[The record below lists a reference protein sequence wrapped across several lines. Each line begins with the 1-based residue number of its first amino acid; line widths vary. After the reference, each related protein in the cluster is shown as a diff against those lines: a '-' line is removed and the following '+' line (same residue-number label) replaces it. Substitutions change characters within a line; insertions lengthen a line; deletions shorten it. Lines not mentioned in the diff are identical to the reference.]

1 MCSFLTYFVSL
12 KKNFFMTKRIY
23 FVTLLIWLLGTQSVL
38 SQFQVPPAY
47 IPSGPMNQIGPSN
60 KPIGSS
66 KVMKREVINSKGQK
80 SEMDSLVA
88 ARQAQDL
95 STNNSEEDSIKKVK
109 LALQNKIFG
118 FSIFNKKA
126 GVFEPNL
133 KIATPKN
140 YVLGPDDE
148 LIVDIN
154 GYSEE
159 HYNLTVNADG
169 YVKVNKIG
177 NVYVAGLTIEEAQ
190 NRLIYKLSS
199 IYIGLKKFKGRTD
212 INGLYASISLGN
224 IRTIQVSVV
233 GEVQF
238 PGTYSVPSLSKV
250 MNVLYLAGG
259 PTENGS
265 FRDVQLVRNNKIIAH
280 LDLYEF
286 ITQGF
291 SKSDITVRD
300 QDIIKVGLYKSRIE
314 IKGRVKRSAFFEP
327 LPSESLAT
335 IFENYAGG
343 FLENAYK
350 DLLKVERITKTER
363 KLIDINYSIANSFFP
378 ADGDII
384 LAEAIT
390 ENRYENRVTLEGEV
404 FRPGIF
410 SLDQKLTL
418 ASLIQKAGGVK
429 ENAFLSRVTI
439 NRMNKDFTPSNI
451 SVNLADIFNG
461 KANDIPLEREDR
473 IRVFSITEL
482 REAYT
487 VTIHGEINGIREDFT
502 KKKAKDDKNSSNVVN
517 QDAEKPQNTESSEI
531 SDKLKSNNES
541 NILLNRQV
549 KITIP
554 FESNMTVEDLIVK
567 AGGLRESASTGF
579 VEVVR
584 RKKNEIGENQDFS
597 SSQIAEVYKFSIS
610 KNLIVDES
618 ASKFELSPFD
628 EVFVRSSPNYE
639 LQQFITLQG
648 QVLYPGVYGLEK
660 KDDRLSDLI
669 KRAGGL
675 NKQAYPEGAK
685 LIRKTE
691 LSESE
696 SEIKKNQLKD
706 INDNFNGIVVN
717 NTSENSGTNHE
728 TIGINLVAALAQ
740 PGGPDDIQILNGDVI
755 NIPREPQ
762 TVKITGEILYPNNV
776 KFSESKS
783 LGSYISSAGGFT
795 SSSARK
801 RVYVIYSNGSVK
813 RTRNFLFMKFYPRV
827 ERGSEII
834 VPKKIKS
841 GNTSQ
846 QIVSVVS
853 VLTGTVT
860 SIIGI
865 ITLIKATAQ

>member
-1 MCSFLTYFVSL
+1 
-12 KKNFFMTKRIY
+12 MTKKIY
-23 FVTLLIWLLGTQSVL
+23 FVALVIWLLGTNLVY
-38 SQFQVPPAY
+38 SQFQVPSAY
-47 IPSGPMNQIGPSN
+47 MPSGSVNSSVPTN

-66 KVMKREVINSKGQK
+66 KVTKREVINTKGQK

-88 ARQAQDL
+88 ARKNPEFS
-95 STNNSEEDSIKKVK
+95 STSPEEDSLKKAK
-109 LALQNKIFG
+109 IALQNKIFG

-126 GVFEPNL
+126 GTFEPNL

-169 YVKVNKIG
+169 YVKINKIG

-190 NRLIYKLSS
+190 NRIIYKLSS

-233 GEVQF
+233 GEAQF

-265 FRDVQLVRNNKIIAH
+265 FRDVQLVRNNKVIAR

-291 SKSDITVRD
+291 SKSDITVHD
-300 QDIIKVGLYKSRIE
+300 QDIIKIGLYKSRIE
-314 IKGRVKRSAFFEP
+314 IKGRVKRNAFFEP
-327 LPSESLAT
+327 LPNESLAT

-363 KLIDINYSIANSFFP
+363 KLIDINYSIANSFIP
-378 ADGDII
+378 ADGDIVT
-384 LAEAIT
+384 AEAIT

-410 SLDQKLTL
+410 SLENKLTL
-418 ASLIQKAGGVK
+418 SSLIKKAGGVK
-429 ENAFLSRVTI
+429 ENAFLNRVTI
-439 NRMNKDFTPSNI
+439 NRMNKDFTPSNL

-461 KANDIPLEREDR
+461 KAGDILLEREDR
-473 IRVFSITEL
+473 IRVFSIKEL

-487 VTIHGEINGIREDFT
+487 VTIHGEINGIRQELSQNNV
-502 KKKAKDDKNSSNVVN
+502 KEEKSSNSSVSKEN
-517 QDAEKPQNTESSEI
+517 EKPQNTESSEI
-531 SDKLKSNNES
+531 ADKLKSNNES

-584 RKKNEIGENQDFS
+584 RKKNEFVENQDFS
-597 SSQIAEVYKFSIS
+597 SSQIAEVYKFAIS
-610 KNLIVDES
+610 KNLVVDES
-618 ASKFELSPFD
+618 ASKFELYPFD

-696 SEIKKNQLKD
+696 SELKKNQLKD

-717 NTSENSGTNHE
+717 NATENSSTTHE

-740 PGGPDDIQILNGDVI
+740 PGGPDDIQIINGDVI

-762 TVKITGEILYPNNV
+762 TVKITGEVLYPNNV
-776 KFSESKS
+776 KYTESKS

-813 RTRNFLFMKFYPRV
+813 RTRNFLFMKFYPNV

-841 GNTSQ
+841 ANTSQ
-846 QIVSVVS
+846 QIVSIVS
-853 VLTGTVT
+853 VFTGTVT

-865 ITLIKATAQ
+865 ITLIKATAK

>member
-1 MCSFLTYFVSL
+1 MIKKINFTSAFV
-12 KKNFFMTKRIY
+12 
-23 FVTLLIWLLGTQSVL
+23 LLVSINMAFA
-38 SQFQVPPAY
+38 QFQVPTNY
-47 IPSGPMNQIGPSN
+47 MPSGNINSSNTTN
-60 KPIGSS
+60 KPINNA
-66 KVMKREVINSKGQK
+66 KVAKREIINSSNQK
-80 SEMDSLVA
+80 TELDSLVNQRKA
-88 ARQAQDL
+88 DVLNTQL
-95 STNNSEEDSIKKVK
+95 TEEDSLKKAK
-109 LALQNKIFG
+109 IAFQNKIFG
-118 FSIFNKKA
+118 FSIFNKKT
-126 GVFEPNL
+126 GGFEPNL

-148 LIVDIN
+148 LIIDIN

-169 YVKVNKIG
+169 YVKINKVG
-177 NVYVAGLTIEEAQ
+177 NVYVAGLTIDEAR

-199 IYIGLKKFKGRTD
+199 IYIGLKKFNGRTD
-212 INGLYASISLGN
+212 INGLYASVSLGN

-238 PGTYSVPSLSKV
+238 PGTYSVPSLARV

-259 PTENGS
+259 PTENGT
-265 FRDVQLVRNNKIIAH
+265 FRDVQLIRQNKVIGHI
-280 LDLYEF
+280 DLYDY

-291 SKSDITVRD
+291 SKSDITVQD
-300 QDIIKVGLYKSRIE
+300 QDIIKIGLYKSRIE
-314 IKGRVKRSAFFEP
+314 VKGRVKRSAYFEP
-327 LPSESLAT
+327 LPSENLAF
-335 IFENYAGG
+335 IFENFVGG
-343 FLENAYK
+343 FAENAYK
-350 DLLKVERITKTER
+350 DLLKVERITNTER
-363 KLIDINYSIANSFFP
+363 KLIDINYAIANSFFP

-384 LAEAIT
+384 TAESIT
-390 ENRYENRVTLEGEV
+390 ENRYENRVTLTGEV
-404 FRPGIF
+404 FRPGVF
-410 SLDQKLTL
+410 SLDSKLTL
-418 ASLIQKAGGVK
+418 SSLIKRAGGVK
-429 ENAFLSRVTI
+429 ENAFLSRVNI
-439 NRMNKDFTPSNI
+439 NRLNKDFTPSII

-461 KANDIPLEREDR
+461 KAEDIMLMREDKVT
-473 IRVFSITEL
+473 VFSILEL
-482 REAYT
+482 RESYT
-487 VTIHGEINGIREDFT
+487 VTIHGEINGIRESSY
-502 KKKAKDDKNSSNVVN
+502 KKKVNNPKRDSQKDDNEDSENES
-517 QDAEKPQNTESSEI
+517 SSEI
-531 SDKLKSNNES
+531 ADKLKSDNIS
-541 NILLNRQV
+541 NVLLNRQV

-554 FESNMTVEDLIVK
+554 FQANMTVEDLIIK

-584 RKKNEIGENQDFS
+584 RKKNEFIENQDYS
-597 SSQIAEVYKFSIS
+597 SSQIAEVFKFTIS
-610 KNLIVDES
+610 KDLTVDNS
-618 ASKFELSPFD
+618 ASKFELNPFD

-648 QVLYPGVYGLEK
+648 QVLFPGVYGLEK

-696 SEIKKNQLKD
+696 SEFKKKQIRD
-706 INDNFNGIVVN
+706 FNDNYSGIEIN
-717 NTSENSGTNHE
+717 NNADVSVSNHE
-728 TIGINLVAALAQ
+728 TIGINLVAALAH
-740 PGGPDDIQILNGDVI
+740 PGGPDDIQIINGDVI

-762 TVKITGEILYPNNV
+762 TVKITGEVLYPNNV
-776 KFSESKS
+776 KFTESKS
-783 LGSYISSAGGFT
+783 LGNYISSAGGFT

-813 RTRNFLFMKFYPRV
+813 RARNFLFMRFYPRV

-834 VPKKIKS
+834 VPKKLKS
-841 GNTSQ
+841 TNTSQ
-846 QIVSVVS
+846 QIVSLVS

>member
-1 MCSFLTYFVSL
+1 
-12 KKNFFMTKRIY
+12 MTKRIY

-38 SQFQVPPAY
+38 SQFQVPSSY
-47 IPSGPMNQIGPSN
+47 IPTGPMNQAGPSN

-66 KVMKREVINSKGQK
+66 KVLKREVINTKGQK

-88 ARQAQDL
+88 ARQAQDFN
-95 STNNSEEDSIKKVK
+95 TNNTEEDSIKKVK
-109 LALQNKIFG
+109 IALQNKIFG

-300 QDIIKVGLYKSRIE
+300 QDIIKIGLYKSRIE

-418 ASLIQKAGGVK
+418 SSLIKKAGGVK
-429 ENAFLSRVTI
+429 ENAFLTRVTI

-461 KANDIPLEREDR
+461 KATDIPLEREDR

-487 VTIHGEINGIREDFT
+487 VTIHGEINGIREDLN
-502 KKKAKDDKNSSNVVN
+502 KKKAKDDKNNNNLVS
-517 QDAEKPQNTESSEI
+517 QDIEKPKNTESSEI

-541 NILLNRQV
+541 NVLLNRQV

-584 RKKNEIGENQDFS
+584 RKKNEIGDNQDFS

-717 NTSENSGTNHE
+717 NASENSGTNHE

-740 PGGPDDIQILNGDVI
+740 PGGPDDIQIINGDVI

-776 KFSESKS
+776 KYTESKS

>member
-1 MCSFLTYFVSL
+1 MIKKINFATVLILLTSINIAF
-12 KKNFFMTKRIY
+12 
-23 FVTLLIWLLGTQSVL
+23 
-38 SQFQVPPAY
+38 SQFQVPTNYVP
-47 IPSGPMNQIGPSN
+47 GGNMNQAPVNN
-60 KPIGSS
+60 KPIGST
-66 KVMKREVINSKGQK
+66 KVSKREIITSAKQK
-80 SEMDSLVA
+80 SDSDSLISQRKSETLANLTV
-88 ARQAQDL
+88 
-95 STNNSEEDSIKKVK
+95 EEDSIKKTK
-109 LALQNKIFG
+109 LAFQNKIFG
-118 FSIFNKKA
+118 FSIFNRKA
-126 GVFEPNL
+126 GVFETNL

-169 YVKVNKIG
+169 YVKISKIG

-199 IYIGLKKFKGRTD
+199 IYIGLRKFKGHTD

-224 IRTIQVSVV
+224 IRTVSVSVV
-233 GEVQF
+233 GEVQY
-238 PGTYSVPSLSKV
+238 PGTYSLPSLARV

-259 PTENGS
+259 PTENGT
-265 FRDVQLVRNNKIIAH
+265 FRDVQLIRNNKVIAH

-291 SKSDITVRD
+291 SKNDVTVHD

-314 IKGRVKRSAFFEP
+314 IKGRVKRNAYFET
-327 LPSESLAT
+327 LPTENLAL

-343 FLENAYK
+343 FSDNAFK

-363 KLIDINYSIANSFFP
+363 KLIDINYGIANSFTP

-384 LAEAIT
+384 TAESIT

-404 FRPGIF
+404 FRPGLF
-410 SLDQKLTL
+410 SLDSKLTL
-418 ASLIQKAGGVK
+418 SALINKGGGVK
-429 ENAFLSRVTI
+429 ENAFLERVTI
-439 NRMNKDFTPSNI
+439 NRLNKDYTPSNI
-451 SVNLADIFNG
+451 SVNLADILSG
-461 KANDIPLEREDR
+461 KSEDILLQKEDKIR
-473 IRVFSITEL
+473 IFSILEL
-482 REAYT
+482 REKFT
-487 VTIHGEINGIREDFT
+487 VTIHGEINGVKEEEEKSDKENDLSKKESDEKDET
-502 KKKAKDDKNSSNVVN
+502 KKAS
-517 QDAEKPQNTESSEI
+517 TSEI
-531 SDKLKSNNES
+531 ADKFKSDNVSNS
-541 NILLNRQV
+541 LLNRQV
-549 KITIP
+549 KITVP
-554 FESNMTVEDLIVK
+554 FETNMTVEDLIIK

-584 RKKNEIGENQDFS
+584 RKKNELVENQEFT
-597 SSQIAEVYKFSIS
+597 SSQIAEVFKFSIS
-610 KNLIVDES
+610 KNLIVDNS
-618 ASKFELSPFD
+618 ASTFVLNPFD

-648 QVLYPGVYGLEK
+648 QVLFPGVYGLEK

-696 SEIKKNQLKD
+696 SEFKKNQIKE
-706 INDNFNGIVVN
+706 INDNYTGIVVN
-717 NTSENSGTNHE
+717 NSTDAGISNHE
-728 TIGINLVAALAQ
+728 TIGINLVAALAE
-740 PGGPDDIQILNGDVI
+740 PGGADDIQIINGDVI

-762 TVKITGEILYPNNV
+762 TVKITGEVLYPNNV
-776 KFSESKS
+776 KFTESRTLS
-783 LGSYISSAGGFT
+783 SYVSSAGGFT

-801 RVYVIYSNGSVK
+801 RAYVIYANGSVK
-813 RTRNFLFMKFYPRV
+813 RVKNFLFMRFNPRI

-841 GNTSQ
+841 ANTSQ
-846 QIVSVVS
+846 QIVSIVS

>member
-1 MCSFLTYFVSL
+1 
-12 KKNFFMTKRIY
+12 MTKKIY
-23 FVTLLIWLLGTQSVL
+23 FVALVIWLLGTNLVY
-38 SQFQVPPAY
+38 SQFQVPSAY
-47 IPSGPMNQIGPSN
+47 MPSGSVNSSVPTN

-66 KVMKREVINSKGQK
+66 KVTKREVINTKGQK

-88 ARQAQDL
+88 ARKNPDFT
-95 STNNSEEDSIKKVK
+95 STSPEEDSLKKAK
-109 LALQNKIFG
+109 IALQNKIFG

-126 GVFEPNL
+126 GTFEPNL

-169 YVKVNKIG
+169 YVKINKIG

-190 NRLIYKLSS
+190 NRIIYKLSS

-233 GEVQF
+233 GEAQF

-265 FRDVQLVRNNKIIAH
+265 FRDVQLVRNNKVIAR

-291 SKSDITVRD
+291 SKSDITVHD
-300 QDIIKVGLYKSRIE
+300 QDIIKIGLYKSRIE

-327 LPSESLAT
+327 LPNESLAT

-363 KLIDINYSIANSFFP
+363 KLIDINYSIANSFIP
-378 ADGDII
+378 ADGDIVT
-384 LAEAIT
+384 AEAIT

-410 SLDQKLTL
+410 SLENKLTL
-418 ASLIQKAGGVK
+418 SSLIKKAGGVK
-429 ENAFLSRVTI
+429 ENAFLNRVTI
-439 NRMNKDFTPSNI
+439 NRMNKDFTPSNL

-461 KANDIPLEREDR
+461 KAGDILLEREDR
-473 IRVFSITEL
+473 IRVFSIKEL

-487 VTIHGEINGIREDFT
+487 VTIHGEINGIRQELSQNNVKEEKSF
-502 KKKAKDDKNSSNVVN
+502 NSSVSKEN
-517 QDAEKPQNTESSEI
+517 EKPQNTESSEI
-531 SDKLKSNNES
+531 ADKLKSNNES

-584 RKKNEIGENQDFS
+584 RKKNEFVENQDFS
-597 SSQIAEVYKFSIS
+597 SSQIAEVYKFAIS
-610 KNLIVDES
+610 KNLVVDES
-618 ASKFELSPFD
+618 ASKFELYPFD

-696 SEIKKNQLKD
+696 SELKKNQLKD

-717 NTSENSGTNHE
+717 NATENSSTTHE

-740 PGGPDDIQILNGDVI
+740 PGGPDDIQIINGDVI

-762 TVKITGEILYPNNV
+762 TVKITGEVLYPNNV
-776 KFSESKS
+776 KYTESKS

-813 RTRNFLFMKFYPRV
+813 RTRNFLFMKFYPNV

-841 GNTSQ
+841 ANTSQ
-846 QIVSVVS
+846 QIVSIVS
-853 VLTGTVT
+853 VFTGTVT

-865 ITLIKATAQ
+865 ITLIKATAK

>member
-12 KKNFFMTKRIY
+12 KKKIFMTKRIY
-23 FVTLLIWLLGTQSVL
+23 FVTLIFWLLGTQCVL
-38 SQFQVPPAY
+38 SQFQVPSSY
-47 IPSGPMNQIGPSN
+47 IPTGPMNQAGPSN

-66 KVMKREVINSKGQK
+66 KVLKREVINSKGQK

-88 ARQAQDL
+88 ARQAQEFN
-95 STNNSEEDSIKKVK
+95 TNNTEEDSIKKVK
-109 LALQNKIFG
+109 IALQNKIFG

-300 QDIIKVGLYKSRIE
+300 QDIIKIGLYKSRIE

-327 LPSESLAT
+327 LASESLAT

-418 ASLIQKAGGVK
+418 SSLIKKAGGVK
-429 ENAFLSRVTI
+429 ENAFLTRVTI

-487 VTIHGEINGIREDFT
+487 VTIHGEINGIREDLN
-502 KKKAKDDKNSSNVVN
+502 KKKTKDDKNNNNLVS
-517 QDAEKPQNTESSEI
+517 QDTEKPQNTESSEI

-541 NILLNRQV
+541 NVLLNRQV

-584 RKKNEIGENQDFS
+584 RKKNEIGDNQDFS

-717 NTSENSGTNHE
+717 NASENSGTNHE

-740 PGGPDDIQILNGDVI
+740 PGGPDDIQIINGDVI

-776 KFSESKS
+776 KYTESKS

>member
-1 MCSFLTYFVSL
+1 MI
-12 KKNFFMTKRIY
+12 KKINFATVIILMTSINIA
-23 FVTLLIWLLGTQSVL
+23 F
-38 SQFQVPPAY
+38 SQFQVPPTY
-47 IPSGPMNQIGPSN
+47 MNGGNMNQNPVN
-60 KPIGSS
+60 AKPIGSA
-66 KVMKREVINSKGQK
+66 KVTKREVVSSASQK
-80 SEMDSLVA
+80 IENDSLLNQ
-88 ARQAQDL
+88 RNSL
-95 STNNSEEDSIKKVK
+95 SEINQTTEEDSIKKAK
-109 LALQNKIFG
+109 TAFQNKIFG

-126 GVFEPNL
+126 GAFETNL

-140 YVLGPDDE
+140 YILGPDDE

-169 YVKVNKIG
+169 YVKINKVG

-199 IYIGLKKFKGRTD
+199 IYIGLRKYKGRND

-224 IRTIQVSVV
+224 IRTVSVSVV

-238 PGTYSVPSLSKV
+238 PGTYSVPSLARV

-259 PTENGS
+259 PTENGT
-265 FRDVQLVRNNKIIAH
+265 FRDVQLIRQNKVLAH

-291 SKSDITVRD
+291 SKSDISVQD

-314 IKGRVKRSAFFEP
+314 VKGRVKRTAIYEP
-327 LPSESLAT
+327 LPTENLAL
-335 IFENYAGG
+335 IFETYAGG
-343 FLENAYK
+343 FAENAYR

-363 KLIDINYSIANSFFP
+363 KLIDINYAIANSFIP

-384 LAEAIT
+384 TAESIT
-390 ENRYENRVTLEGEV
+390 ENRYENRVTLTGEV
-404 FRPGIF
+404 FRPGLF
-410 SLDQKLTL
+410 SLDSKLTL
-418 ASLIQKAGGVK
+418 STLIKKAGGVK
-429 ENAFLSRVTI
+429 ENAFLNRVTI
-439 NRMNKDFTPSNI
+439 NRMNKDFTPSNL
-451 SVNLADIFNG
+451 SVNLSDILNG
-461 KANDIPLEREDR
+461 KAEDILLQREDKV
-473 IRVFSITEL
+473 RVFSISEL
-482 REAYT
+482 RENYT
-487 VTIHGEINGIREDFT
+487 ITIHGEINGLPEESEERRFLTDKSKSANEPFED
-502 KKKAKDDKNSSNVVN
+502 
-517 QDAEKPQNTESSEI
+517 EKPKTALSSEI
-531 SDKLKSNNES
+531 ADKFKSGSVS
-541 NILLNRQV
+541 NVLLNRQV

-554 FESNMTVEDLIVK
+554 FETNMTVEDLIIK

-584 RKKNEIGENQDFS
+584 RKKNEFVENQDFL
-597 SSQIAEVYKFSIS
+597 SSQIAEVFKFSIS
-610 KNLIVDES
+610 KDLIVDNS
-618 ASKFELSPFD
+618 ASTFVLSPFD

-648 QVLYPGVYGLEK
+648 QVLFPGVYGLEK

-696 SEIKKNQLKD
+696 TEFKKNQIKD
-706 INDNFNGIVVN
+706 INDNYSGVVIN
-717 NTSENSGTNHE
+717 NTAEPNASNHE
-728 TIGINLVAALAQ
+728 TIGINLVAALAE
-740 PGGPDDIQILNGDVI
+740 PGGPDDIQIINGDVI

-762 TVKITGEILYPNNV
+762 TVKITGEVLYPNNV
-776 KFSESKS
+776 RFTESRT

-801 RVYVIYSNGSVK
+801 RAYVIYSNGSVK
-813 RTRNFLFMKFYPRV
+813 RVKNFLFMRFNPKI

-841 GNTSQ
+841 TNASQ
-846 QIVSVVS
+846 QIVTLVS

>member
-1 MCSFLTYFVSL
+1 
-12 KKNFFMTKRIY
+12 MTKKIY
-23 FVTLLIWLLGTQSVL
+23 FVALVIWLLGTNLVY
-38 SQFQVPPAY
+38 SQFQVPSAY
-47 IPSGPMNQIGPSN
+47 MPSGSVNSSVPTN

-66 KVMKREVINSKGQK
+66 KVTKREVINTKGQK

-88 ARQAQDL
+88 ARKNPEFS
-95 STNNSEEDSIKKVK
+95 STSPEEDSLKKAK
-109 LALQNKIFG
+109 IALQNKIFG

-126 GVFEPNL
+126 GTFEPNL

-169 YVKVNKIG
+169 YVKINKIG

-190 NRLIYKLSS
+190 NRIIYKLSS

-233 GEVQF
+233 GEAQF

-265 FRDVQLVRNNKIIAH
+265 FRDVQLVRNNKVIAR

-291 SKSDITVRD
+291 SKSDITVHD
-300 QDIIKVGLYKSRIE
+300 QDIIKIGLYKSRIE
-314 IKGRVKRSAFFEP
+314 IKGRVKRNAFFEP
-327 LPSESLAT
+327 LPNESLAT

-363 KLIDINYSIANSFFP
+363 KLIDINYSIANSFIP
-378 ADGDII
+378 ADGDIVT
-384 LAEAIT
+384 AEAIT

-410 SLDQKLTL
+410 SLENKLTL
-418 ASLIQKAGGVK
+418 SSLIKKAGGVK
-429 ENAFLSRVTI
+429 ENAFLNRVTI
-439 NRMNKDFTPSNI
+439 NRMNKDFTPSNL

-461 KANDIPLEREDR
+461 KAGDILLEREDR
-473 IRVFSITEL
+473 IRVFSIKEL

-487 VTIHGEINGIREDFT
+487 VTIHGEINGIRQELSQNNV
-502 KKKAKDDKNSSNVVN
+502 KEEKSSNSSVSKEN
-517 QDAEKPQNTESSEI
+517 EKPQNTESSEI
-531 SDKLKSNNES
+531 ADKFKSNNES

-584 RKKNEIGENQDFS
+584 RKKNEFVENQDFS
-597 SSQIAEVYKFSIS
+597 SSQIAEVYKFAIS
-610 KNLIVDES
+610 KNLVVDES
-618 ASKFELSPFD
+618 ASKFELYPFD

-696 SEIKKNQLKD
+696 SELKKNQLKD

-717 NTSENSGTNHE
+717 NATENSSTTHE

-740 PGGPDDIQILNGDVI
+740 PGGPDDIQIINGDVI

-762 TVKITGEILYPNNV
+762 TVKITGEVLYPNNV
-776 KFSESKS
+776 KYTESKS

-813 RTRNFLFMKFYPRV
+813 RTRNFLFMKFYPNV

-841 GNTSQ
+841 ANTSQ
-846 QIVSVVS
+846 QIVSIVS
-853 VLTGTVT
+853 VFTGTVT

-865 ITLIKATAQ
+865 ITLIKATAN

>member
-1 MCSFLTYFVSL
+1 
-12 KKNFFMTKRIY
+12 MTKRIY
-23 FVTLLIWLLGTQSVL
+23 FVALLFWILGTNVSF
-38 SQFQVPPAY
+38 SQFQVPSTY
-47 IPSGPMNQIGPSN
+47 IPTAPMNQPSSTN
-60 KPIGSS
+60 KPVGSS
-66 KVMKREVINSKGQK
+66 KVVKREVINSKGQK
-80 SEMDSLVA
+80 VEMDSLVA
-88 ARQAQDL
+88 ARQNQDFNA
-95 STNNSEEDSIKKVK
+95 SNIEEDSVKKAK
-109 LALQNKIFG
+109 IALQNKIFG
-118 FSIFNKKA
+118 FSIFNKKT

-169 YVKVNKIG
+169 YVKINKIG

-233 GEVQF
+233 GEAQF

-265 FRDVQLVRNNKIIAH
+265 FRDVQIVRNNKVIAH

-291 SKSDITVRD
+291 SKSDVTVHD
-300 QDIIKVGLYKSRIE
+300 QDIIKIGLYKSRIE

-327 LPSESLAT
+327 LPTESLAT

-404 FRPGIF
+404 FRPGVF
-410 SLDQKLTL
+410 SLDSKLTL
-418 ASLIQKAGGVK
+418 SGLIKKAGGVK
-429 ENAFLSRVTI
+429 ENAFLTRVTI

-461 KANDIPLEREDR
+461 KANDVALEREDR

-487 VTIHGEINGIREDFT
+487 VTIHGEINGIREDLS
-502 KKKAKDDKNSSNVVN
+502 KKKVKEEKSNSASANN
-517 QDAEKPQNTESSEI
+517 QDNEKSQNTESSEI

-584 RKKNEIGENQDFS
+584 RKKNEIVDNQDFS

-696 SEIKKNQLKD
+696 SELKKNQLKD

-717 NTSENSGTNHE
+717 NESENSGTNHE

-740 PGGPDDIQILNGDVI
+740 PGGPDDIQIINGDVI

-776 KFSESKS
+776 KFTESKS

-813 RTRNFLFMKFYPRV
+813 RTRNFLFMKFYPSI

-841 GNTSQ
+841 TNTSQ

>member
-1 MCSFLTYFVSL
+1 
-12 KKNFFMTKRIY
+12 
-23 FVTLLIWLLGTQSVL
+23 
-38 SQFQVPPAY
+38 
-47 IPSGPMNQIGPSN
+47 MNQPSSTN
-60 KPIGSS
+60 KPVGSS
-66 KVMKREVINSKGQK
+66 KVVKREVINSKGQK
-80 SEMDSLVA
+80 VEMDSLVA
-88 ARQAQDL
+88 ARQNQDFNA
-95 STNNSEEDSIKKVK
+95 SNMEEDSVKKAK
-109 LALQNKIFG
+109 IALQNKIFG
-118 FSIFNKKA
+118 FSIFNKKT

-169 YVKVNKIG
+169 YVKINKIG

-233 GEVQF
+233 GEAQF

-265 FRDVQLVRNNKIIAH
+265 FRDVQIVRNNKVIAH

-291 SKSDITVRD
+291 SKSDVTVHD
-300 QDIIKVGLYKSRIE
+300 QDIIKIGLYKSRIE

-327 LPSESLAT
+327 LPTESLAT

-404 FRPGIF
+404 FRPGVF
-410 SLDQKLTL
+410 SLDSKLTL
-418 ASLIQKAGGVK
+418 SGLIKKAGGVK
-429 ENAFLSRVTI
+429 ENAFLTRVTI

-461 KANDIPLEREDR
+461 KANDVALEREDR

-487 VTIHGEINGIREDFT
+487 VTIHGEINGIREDLS
-502 KKKAKDDKNSSNVVN
+502 KKKVKEEKSNSASANN
-517 QDAEKPQNTESSEI
+517 QDNEKSQNTESSEI

-584 RKKNEIGENQDFS
+584 RKKNEIVDNQDFS

-696 SEIKKNQLKD
+696 SELKKNQLKD

-717 NTSENSGTNHE
+717 NESENSGTNHE

-740 PGGPDDIQILNGDVI
+740 PGGPDDIQIINGDVI

-776 KFSESKS
+776 KFTESKS

-813 RTRNFLFMKFYPRV
+813 RTRNFLFMKFYPSI

-841 GNTSQ
+841 TNTSQ

>member
-487 VTIHGEINGIREDFT
+487 VTIHGEINGNREDFN

>member
-1 MCSFLTYFVSL
+1 
-12 KKNFFMTKRIY
+12 MTKRIY
-23 FVTLLIWLLGTQSVL
+23 FVALLFWILGTNVSF
-38 SQFQVPPAY
+38 SQFQLPSTY
-47 IPSGPMNQIGPSN
+47 IPTAPMNQPSSTN
-60 KPIGSS
+60 KPVGSS
-66 KVMKREVINSKGQK
+66 KVVKREVINSKGQK
-80 SEMDSLVA
+80 VEMDSLVA
-88 ARQAQDL
+88 ARQNQEFNA
-95 STNNSEEDSIKKVK
+95 SNVEEDSVKKAK
-109 LALQNKIFG
+109 IALQNKIFG
-118 FSIFNKKA
+118 FSIFNKKT

-169 YVKVNKIG
+169 YVKINKIG

-233 GEVQF
+233 GEAQF

-265 FRDVQLVRNNKIIAH
+265 FRDVQLVRNNKVIAH

-291 SKSDITVRD
+291 SKSDVTVHD
-300 QDIIKVGLYKSRIE
+300 QDIIKIGLYKSRIE

-327 LPSESLAT
+327 LPTESLAT

-404 FRPGIF
+404 FRPGVF
-410 SLDQKLTL
+410 SLDSKLTL
-418 ASLIQKAGGVK
+418 SGLIKKAGGVK
-429 ENAFLSRVTI
+429 ENAFLTRVTI

-461 KANDIPLEREDR
+461 KANDVALEREDR

-487 VTIHGEINGIREDFT
+487 VTIHGEINGIREDLS
-502 KKKAKDDKNSSNVVN
+502 KKKVKEEKSNSASANN
-517 QDAEKPQNTESSEI
+517 QDNEKSQNTESSEI

-554 FESNMTVEDLIVK
+554 FESNMTVEDLIIK

-584 RKKNEIGENQDFS
+584 RKKNEIGDNQDFS

-696 SEIKKNQLKD
+696 SELKRNQLKD

-717 NTSENSGTNHE
+717 NESENSGTNHE

-740 PGGPDDIQILNGDVI
+740 PGGPDDIQIINGDVI

-776 KFSESKS
+776 KFTESKS

-813 RTRNFLFMKFYPRV
+813 RTRNFLFMKFYPSI

-841 GNTSQ
+841 ANTSQ

>member
-1 MCSFLTYFVSL
+1 MIKKIYFVSL
-12 KKNFFMTKRIY
+12 
-23 FVTLLIWLLGTQSVL
+23 LLWLLGTQL
-38 SQFQVPPAY
+38 AYSQFQVPPSY
-47 IPSGPMNQIGPSN
+47 VPSGQMNQTTPVN
-60 KPIGSS
+60 RPIGSS
-66 KVMKREVINSKGQK
+66 KVNKREIINTKNQQN
-80 SEMDSLVA
+80 ELDSLVNE
-88 ARQAQDL
+88 RKSKDL
-95 STNNSEEDSIKKVK
+95 TVTNTEEDSVKKAKV
-109 LALQNKIFG
+109 ALQNRIFG

-169 YVKVNKIG
+169 YVKISKIG

-199 IYIGLKKFKGRTD
+199 IYIGLRKFKGKSD

-233 GEVQF
+233 GEAQY

-265 FRDVQLVRNNKIIAH
+265 FRDVQLVRNNKVIAH

-291 SKSDITVRD
+291 SKNDLTLHD
-300 QDIIKVGLYKSRIE
+300 QDILKIGLYKSRIE
-314 IKGRVKRSAFFEP
+314 IKGRVKRSAYFEP
-327 LPSESLAT
+327 LPNENLAT

-350 DLLKVERITKTER
+350 DLLKIERITKTER
-363 KLIDINYSIANSFFP
+363 KLIDINYAIASSFIP
-378 ADGDII
+378 NDGDII
-384 LAEAIT
+384 TAEGIT

-410 SLDQKLTL
+410 SLDNNLTL
-418 ASLIQKAGGVK
+418 AKLINKAGGVK
-429 ENAFLSRVTI
+429 ENAFLTRVTI
-439 NRMNKDFTPSNI
+439 NRMNKDFTPSNL
-451 SVNLADIFNG
+451 SVNLADILNG
-461 KANDIPLEREDR
+461 KTDDVLLEREDK
-473 IRVFSITEL
+473 IRVFSIKEL
-482 REAYT
+482 REEYT
-487 VTIHGEINGIREDFT
+487 VTIHGEINGIREINS
-502 KKKAKDDKNSSNVVN
+502 KPKAKEETKDGAEPEKDKSVNS
-517 QDAEKPQNTESSEI
+517 ETSEI
-531 SDKLKSNNES
+531 SDKLKSENVS
-541 NILLNRQV
+541 NVLLNRQV
-549 KITIP
+549 KITVP
-554 FESNMTVEDLIVK
+554 FESNMTVEDLIIK

-584 RKKNEIGENQDFS
+584 RKKNQVEEAQDIA

-648 QVLYPGVYGLEK
+648 QVVYPGVYGLEK

-691 LSESE
+691 LSETE
-696 SEIKKNQLKD
+696 TELKKNQLKD
-706 INDNFNGIVVN
+706 INDNFSGIVVN
-717 NTSENSGTNHE
+717 NTDNNNNTHE
-728 TIGINLVAALAQ
+728 TIGINLVAALAE
-740 PGGPDDIQILNGDVI
+740 PGGPDDIQIINGDVI

-783 LGSYISSAGGFT
+783 LGSYVSSAGGFT

-813 RTRNFLFMKFYPRV
+813 RTKNFLFMRFYPKI

-834 VPKKIKS
+834 VPKKVKS
-841 GNTSQ
+841 TNTSQ

>member
-1 MCSFLTYFVSL
+1 
-12 KKNFFMTKRIY
+12 MTKRIY

-38 SQFQVPPAY
+38 SQFQVPSSY
-47 IPSGPMNQIGPSN
+47 IPTGPMNQAGPSN

-66 KVMKREVINSKGQK
+66 KVMKREVINTKGQK

-88 ARQAQDL
+88 ARQAQDFN
-95 STNNSEEDSIKKVK
+95 TNNTEEDSIKKVK
-109 LALQNKIFG
+109 IALQNKIFG

-300 QDIIKVGLYKSRIE
+300 QDIIKIGLYKSRIE

-418 ASLIQKAGGVK
+418 SSLIKKAGGVK
-429 ENAFLSRVTI
+429 ENAFLTRVTI

-461 KANDIPLEREDR
+461 KATDIPLEREDR

-487 VTIHGEINGIREDFT
+487 VTIHGEINGIREDLN
-502 KKKAKDDKNSSNVVN
+502 KKKAKDDKNNNNLVN
-517 QDAEKPQNTESSEI
+517 QDTEKPQNTESSEI

-541 NILLNRQV
+541 NVLLNRQV

-584 RKKNEIGENQDFS
+584 RKKNEIGDNQDFS

-717 NTSENSGTNHE
+717 NASENSGTNHE

-740 PGGPDDIQILNGDVI
+740 PGGPDDIQIINGDVI

-776 KFSESKS
+776 KYTESKS

>member
-1 MCSFLTYFVSL
+1 
-12 KKNFFMTKRIY
+12 MTKRIY
-23 FVTLLIWLLGTQSVL
+23 FVALLFWILGTNVSF
-38 SQFQVPPAY
+38 SQFQVPSTY
-47 IPSGPMNQIGPSN
+47 IPTAPMNQPSSTN
-60 KPIGSS
+60 KPVGSS
-66 KVMKREVINSKGQK
+66 KVVKREVINSKGQK
-80 SEMDSLVA
+80 VEMDSLVA
-88 ARQAQDL
+88 ARQNQDFNA
-95 STNNSEEDSIKKVK
+95 SNMEEDSVKKAK
-109 LALQNKIFG
+109 IALQNKIFG
-118 FSIFNKKA
+118 FSIFNKKT

-169 YVKVNKIG
+169 YVKINKIG

-233 GEVQF
+233 GEAQF

-265 FRDVQLVRNNKIIAH
+265 FRDVQIVRNNKVIAH

-291 SKSDITVRD
+291 SKSDVTVHD
-300 QDIIKVGLYKSRIE
+300 QDIIKIGLYKSRIE

-327 LPSESLAT
+327 LPTESLAT

-404 FRPGIF
+404 FRPGVF
-410 SLDQKLTL
+410 SLDSKLTL
-418 ASLIQKAGGVK
+418 SGLIKKAGGVK
-429 ENAFLSRVTI
+429 ENAFLTRVTI

-461 KANDIPLEREDR
+461 KANDVALEREDR

-487 VTIHGEINGIREDFT
+487 VTIHGEINGIREDLS
-502 KKKAKDDKNSSNVVN
+502 KKKVKEEKSNSASANN
-517 QDAEKPQNTESSEI
+517 QDNEKSQNTESSEI

-584 RKKNEIGENQDFS
+584 RKKNEIVDNQDFS

-696 SEIKKNQLKD
+696 SELKKNQLKD

-717 NTSENSGTNHE
+717 NESENSGTNHE

-740 PGGPDDIQILNGDVI
+740 PGGPDDIQIINGDVI

-776 KFSESKS
+776 KFTESKS

-813 RTRNFLFMKFYPRV
+813 RTRNFLFMKFYPSI

-841 GNTSQ
+841 TNTSQ

>member
-1 MCSFLTYFVSL
+1 
-12 KKNFFMTKRIY
+12 MTKRIY
-23 FVTLLIWLLGTQSVL
+23 FVALLFWILGTNVSF
-38 SQFQVPPAY
+38 SQFQVPSTY
-47 IPSGPMNQIGPSN
+47 IPTAPMNQPSSTN
-60 KPIGSS
+60 KPVGSS
-66 KVMKREVINSKGQK
+66 KVVKREVINSKGQK
-80 SEMDSLVA
+80 VEMDSLVA
-88 ARQAQDL
+88 ARQNQDFNA
-95 STNNSEEDSIKKVK
+95 SNMEEDSIKKAK
-109 LALQNKIFG
+109 IALQNKIFG
-118 FSIFNKKA
+118 FSIFNKKT

-169 YVKVNKIG
+169 YVKINKIG

-233 GEVQF
+233 GEAQF

-265 FRDVQLVRNNKIIAH
+265 FRDVQIVRNNKVIAH

-291 SKSDITVRD
+291 SKSDVTVHD
-300 QDIIKVGLYKSRIE
+300 QDIIKIGLYKSRIE

-327 LPSESLAT
+327 LPTESLAT

-404 FRPGIF
+404 FRPGVF
-410 SLDQKLTL
+410 SLDSKLTL
-418 ASLIQKAGGVK
+418 SGLIKKAGGVK
-429 ENAFLSRVTI
+429 ENAFLTRVTI

-461 KANDIPLEREDR
+461 KANDVALEREDR

-487 VTIHGEINGIREDFT
+487 VTIHGEINGIREDLS
-502 KKKAKDDKNSSNVVN
+502 KKKVKEEKSNSASANN
-517 QDAEKPQNTESSEI
+517 QDNEKSQNTESSEI

-584 RKKNEIGENQDFS
+584 RKKNEIVDNQDFS

-696 SEIKKNQLKD
+696 SELKKNQLKD

-717 NTSENSGTNHE
+717 NESENSGTNHE

-740 PGGPDDIQILNGDVI
+740 PGGPDDIQIINGDVI

-776 KFSESKS
+776 KFTESKS

-813 RTRNFLFMKFYPRV
+813 RTRNFLFMKFYPSI

-841 GNTSQ
+841 TNTSQ

>member
-1 MCSFLTYFVSL
+1 
-12 KKNFFMTKRIY
+12 MTKRIY
-23 FVTLLIWLLGTQSVL
+23 FVALLFWILGTNVSF
-38 SQFQVPPAY
+38 SQFQLPSTY
-47 IPSGPMNQIGPSN
+47 IPTAPMNQPSSTN
-60 KPIGSS
+60 KPVGSS
-66 KVMKREVINSKGQK
+66 KVVKREVINSKGQK
-80 SEMDSLVA
+80 VEMDSLVA
-88 ARQAQDL
+88 ARQNQDFNA
-95 STNNSEEDSIKKVK
+95 SNMEEDSVKKAK
-109 LALQNKIFG
+109 IALQNKIFG
-118 FSIFNKKA
+118 FSIFNKKT

-169 YVKVNKIG
+169 YVKINKIG

-233 GEVQF
+233 GEAQF

-265 FRDVQLVRNNKIIAH
+265 FRDVQLVRNNKVIAH

-291 SKSDITVRD
+291 SKSDVTVHD
-300 QDIIKVGLYKSRIE
+300 QDIIKIGLYKSRIE

-327 LPSESLAT
+327 LPTESLAT

-404 FRPGIF
+404 FRPGVF
-410 SLDQKLTL
+410 SLDSKLTL
-418 ASLIQKAGGVK
+418 SGLIKKAGGVK
-429 ENAFLSRVTI
+429 ENAFLTRVTI

-461 KANDIPLEREDR
+461 KANDVALEREDR

-487 VTIHGEINGIREDFT
+487 VTIHGEINGIREDLS
-502 KKKAKDDKNSSNVVN
+502 KKKVKEEKSNSASANN
-517 QDAEKPQNTESSEI
+517 QDNEKSQNTESSEI

-584 RKKNEIGENQDFS
+584 RKKNEIVDNQDFS

-696 SEIKKNQLKD
+696 SELKKNQLKD

-717 NTSENSGTNHE
+717 NESGNSGTNHE

-740 PGGPDDIQILNGDVI
+740 PGGPDDIQIINGDVI

-776 KFSESKS
+776 KFTESKS

-813 RTRNFLFMKFYPRV
+813 RTRNFLFMKFYPSI

-841 GNTSQ
+841 ANTSQ

>member
-1 MCSFLTYFVSL
+1 
-12 KKNFFMTKRIY
+12 MTKRIY
-23 FVTLLIWLLGTQSVL
+23 FVALLFWILGTNVSF
-38 SQFQVPPAY
+38 SQFQVPSTY
-47 IPSGPMNQIGPSN
+47 IPTAPMNQPSSTN
-60 KPIGSS
+60 KPVGSS
-66 KVMKREVINSKGQK
+66 KVVKREVINSKGQK
-80 SEMDSLVA
+80 VEMDSLVA
-88 ARQAQDL
+88 ARQNQDFNA
-95 STNNSEEDSIKKVK
+95 SNMEEDSVKKAK
-109 LALQNKIFG
+109 IALQNKIFG
-118 FSIFNKKA
+118 FSIFNKKT

-133 KIATPKN
+133 KIATAKN

-169 YVKVNKIG
+169 YVKINKIG

-233 GEVQF
+233 GEAQF

-265 FRDVQLVRNNKIIAH
+265 FRDVQIVRNNKVIAH

-291 SKSDITVRD
+291 SKSDVTVHD
-300 QDIIKVGLYKSRIE
+300 QDIIKIGLYKSRIE

-327 LPSESLAT
+327 LPTESLAT

-404 FRPGIF
+404 FRPGVF
-410 SLDQKLTL
+410 SLDSKLTL
-418 ASLIQKAGGVK
+418 SGLIKKAGGVK
-429 ENAFLSRVTI
+429 ENAFLTRVTI

-461 KANDIPLEREDR
+461 KANDVALEREDR

-487 VTIHGEINGIREDFT
+487 VTIHGEINGIREDLS
-502 KKKAKDDKNSSNVVN
+502 KKKVKEEKSNSASANN
-517 QDAEKPQNTESSEI
+517 QDNEKSQNTESSEI

-584 RKKNEIGENQDFS
+584 RKKNEIVDNQDFS

-696 SEIKKNQLKD
+696 SELKKNQLKD

-717 NTSENSGTNHE
+717 NESENSGTNHE

-740 PGGPDDIQILNGDVI
+740 PGGPDDIQIINGDVI

-776 KFSESKS
+776 KFTESKS

-813 RTRNFLFMKFYPRV
+813 RTRNFLFMKFYPSI

-841 GNTSQ
+841 TNTSQ

>member
-1 MCSFLTYFVSL
+1 
-12 KKNFFMTKRIY
+12 MTKKIY
-23 FVTLLIWLLGTQSVL
+23 FVALVIWLLGTNLVY
-38 SQFQVPPAY
+38 SQFQVPSAY
-47 IPSGPMNQIGPSN
+47 MPSGSVNSSVPTN

-66 KVMKREVINSKGQK
+66 KVTKREVINTKGQK

-88 ARQAQDL
+88 ARKNPEFS
-95 STNNSEEDSIKKVK
+95 STSPEEDSLKKAK
-109 LALQNKIFG
+109 IALQNKIFG

-126 GVFEPNL
+126 GTFEPNL

-169 YVKVNKIG
+169 YVKINKIG

-190 NRLIYKLSS
+190 NRIIYKLSS

-233 GEVQF
+233 GEAQF

-265 FRDVQLVRNNKIIAH
+265 FRDVQLVRNNKVIAR

-291 SKSDITVRD
+291 SKSDITVHD
-300 QDIIKVGLYKSRIE
+300 QDIIKIGLYKSRIE
-314 IKGRVKRSAFFEP
+314 IKGRVKRNAFFEP
-327 LPSESLAT
+327 LPNESLAT

-363 KLIDINYSIANSFFP
+363 KLIDINYSIANSFIP
-378 ADGDII
+378 ADGDIVT
-384 LAEAIT
+384 AEAIT

-410 SLDQKLTL
+410 SLENKLTL
-418 ASLIQKAGGVK
+418 SSLIKKAGGVK
-429 ENAFLSRVTI
+429 ENAFLNRVTI
-439 NRMNKDFTPSNI
+439 NRMNKDFTPSNL

-461 KANDIPLEREDR
+461 KAGDILLEREDR
-473 IRVFSITEL
+473 IRVFSIKEL

-487 VTIHGEINGIREDFT
+487 VTIHGEINGIRQELSQNNV
-502 KKKAKDDKNSSNVVN
+502 KEEKSSNSSVSKEN
-517 QDAEKPQNTESSEI
+517 EKPQNTESSEI
-531 SDKLKSNNES
+531 ADKFKSNNES

-584 RKKNEIGENQDFS
+584 RKKNEFVENQDFS
-597 SSQIAEVYKFSIS
+597 SSQIAEVYKFAIS
-610 KNLIVDES
+610 KNLVVDES
-618 ASKFELSPFD
+618 ASKFELYPFD

-696 SEIKKNQLKD
+696 SELKKNQLKD

-717 NTSENSGTNHE
+717 NATENSSTTHE

-740 PGGPDDIQILNGDVI
+740 PGGPDDIQIINGDVI

-762 TVKITGEILYPNNV
+762 TVKITGEVLYPNNV
-776 KFSESKS
+776 KYTESKS

-813 RTRNFLFMKFYPRV
+813 RTRNFLFMKFYPNV

-841 GNTSQ
+841 ANTSQ
-846 QIVSVVS
+846 QIVSIVS
-853 VLTGTVT
+853 VFTGTVT

-865 ITLIKATAQ
+865 ITLIKATAK

>member
-1 MCSFLTYFVSL
+1 MI
-12 KKNFFMTKRIY
+12 KKINIATVLI
-23 FVTLLIWLLGTQSVL
+23 LLASINIAF
-38 SQFQVPPAY
+38 SQFQVPTNYLPG
-47 IPSGPMNQIGPSN
+47 SNMNQTPVVNKATGSN
-60 KPIGSS
+60 K
-66 KVMKREVINSKGQK
+66 VTKREVVNSAKQK
-80 SEMDSLVA
+80 NDSDSLINQ
-88 ARQAQDL
+88 RQSESLIA
-95 STNNSEEDSIKKVK
+95 TTTEEDSIKKAK
-109 LALQNKIFG
+109 IAFQNKIFG
-118 FSIFNKKA
+118 FSIFNNKA
-126 GVFEPNL
+126 GVFETNL

-169 YVKVNKIG
+169 YIKISKIG

-190 NRLIYKLSS
+190 NRIIYKLSS
-199 IYIGLKKFKGRTD
+199 IYIGLKKFKGHTD

-224 IRTIQVSVV
+224 IRTVSVSVV
-233 GEVQF
+233 GEVQY
-238 PGTYSVPSLSKV
+238 PGTYSLPSLARV

-259 PTENGS
+259 PTENGT
-265 FRDVQLVRNNKIIAH
+265 FRDVQLIRNNKVIAH

-291 SKSDITVRD
+291 SKNDVPIHD

-314 IKGRVKRSAFFEP
+314 IKGRVKRNAYFET
-327 LPSESLAT
+327 LPTENLAY
-335 IFENYAGG
+335 IFENYGGG
-343 FLENAYK
+343 FSENAFK
-350 DLLKVERITKTER
+350 ELLKVERITKTER
-363 KLIDINYSIANSFFP
+363 KLIDINYSIANSFIP
-378 ADGDII
+378 SDGDII
-384 LAEAIT
+384 TAESIT
-390 ENRYENRVTLEGEV
+390 ANRYENRVTLDGEV

-410 SLDQKLTL
+410 SLDSKLTL
-418 ASLIQKAGGVK
+418 SALINKAGGVK
-429 ENAFLSRVTI
+429 ENAFLDRVTI
-439 NRMNKDFTPSNI
+439 NRLNKDYTPSNL
-451 SVNLADIFNG
+451 SVNLSDILSG
-461 KANDIPLEREDR
+461 KSDDILLQREDK
-473 IRVFSITEL
+473 IRVFSILEL
-482 REAYT
+482 REKFT
-487 VTIHGEINGIREDFT
+487 VTIHGEINGINQSTEQSN
-502 KKKAKDDKNSSNVVN
+502 KDSDKDVNGKDNSTNDN
-517 QDAEKPQNTESSEI
+517 IQNTTSSEI
-531 SDKLKSNNES
+531 ADKFKSDNES
-541 NILLNRQV
+541 NGLLNRLV

-554 FESNMTVEDLIVK
+554 YETNMTVEDLIIK

-584 RKKNEIGENQDFS
+584 RKKNELVENQDFT
-597 SSQIAEVYKFSIS
+597 SSQIAEIYKFSIS
-610 KNLIVDES
+610 KNLIVDS
-618 ASKFELSPFD
+618 NASTFSLNPFD

-648 QVLYPGVYGLEK
+648 QVLFPGVYGLEK

-696 SEIKKNQLKD
+696 AEFKKNQIND
-706 INDNFNGIVVN
+706 INDNYSGIVVN
-717 NTSENSGTNHE
+717 NTMDASTSKHE
-728 TIGINLVAALAQ
+728 TIGINLVAALAE
-740 PGGPDDIQILNGDVI
+740 PGGADDIQILNGDLI

-762 TVKITGEILYPNNV
+762 TVKITGEVLYPNNV
-776 KFSESKS
+776 KFTESRS
-783 LGSYISSAGGFT
+783 LSSYVSNAGGYT

-801 RVYVIYSNGSVK
+801 RAYVIYSNGSVK
-813 RTRNFLFMKFYPRV
+813 RVKNFLFMRFNPRI

-841 GNTSQ
+841 ANTSQ
-846 QIVSVVS
+846 QIVSIVS

>member
-1 MCSFLTYFVSL
+1 
-12 KKNFFMTKRIY
+12 MTKKIY
-23 FVTLLIWLLGTQSVL
+23 FVALLLWILGTNWAL
-38 SQFQVPPAY
+38 SQFQVPSTY
-47 IPSGPMNQIGPSN
+47 MPSGQNSQMAPTY

-66 KVMKREVINSKGQK
+66 KVSKREIINTKSQK
-80 SEMDSLVA
+80 NELDSLVSD
-88 ARQAQDL
+88 RKSQQL
-95 STNNSEEDSIKKVK
+95 TKESIEEDSIKKSK
-109 LALQNKIFG
+109 LAFQNKIFG

-133 KIATPKN
+133 RIATPKN

-148 LIVDIN
+148 LIIDIN

-169 YVKVNKIG
+169 YVKINKIG

-199 IYIGLKKFKGRTD
+199 IYIGLKKFRGRSD
-212 INGLYASISLGN
+212 FNGLYASISLGN

-233 GEVQF
+233 GEVQY

-259 PTENGS
+259 PTENGT
-265 FRDVQLVRNNKIIAH
+265 FRDVQLVRNNKVVAH

-291 SKSDITVRD
+291 SKNDVTVHD
-300 QDIIKVGLYKSRIE
+300 QDIIKIGLYKSRIE
-314 IKGRVKRSAFFEP
+314 IKGRVKRNAYFEP
-327 LPSESLAT
+327 LPTENLAT

-343 FLENAYK
+343 FLDNAYK
-350 DLLKVERITKTER
+350 DMLKVERITKTER
-363 KLIDINYSIANSFFP
+363 KLIDINYSILNSFLP

-384 LAEAIT
+384 TAEAIT

-410 SLDQKLTL
+410 SLDNKLTL
-418 ASLIQKAGGVK
+418 ASLIKKAGGVK
-429 ENAFLSRVTI
+429 ENAFLTRVTI
-439 NRMNKDFTPSNI
+439 NRRNKDFTPSNI
-451 SVNLADIFNG
+451 SVNLAEILSG
-461 KANDIPLEREDR
+461 QTNDIPLEREDV
-473 IRVFSITEL
+473 IRVFSIMEL
-482 REAYT
+482 RENFT
-487 VTIHGEINGIREDFT
+487 VTIHGEVNGIREVS
-502 KKKAKDDKNSSNVVN
+502 KKTSNKE
-517 QDAEKPQNTESSEI
+517 DASDSKIDQEKEKQKEERIASSEI
-531 SDKLKSNNES
+531 SDKLKSNSEN

-549 KITIP
+549 KITVP
-554 FESNMTVEDLIVK
+554 YESNMTVEDLIIK

-584 RKKNEIGENQDFS
+584 RKKNENGEVQDLS
-597 SSQIAEVYKFSIS
+597 SSQIAEIFKFSIS
-610 KNLIVDES
+610 KNLVVDEN

-648 QVLYPGVYGLEK
+648 QVVYPGVYGLEK

-675 NKQAYPEGAK
+675 NRQAYPEGAK

-691 LSESE
+691 LSETE
-696 SEIKKNQLKD
+696 SELKKNQLKD
-706 INDNFNGIVVN
+706 INDNFNGIVLN
-717 NTSENSGTNHE
+717 NSSTENSTTNHE
-728 TIGINLVAALAQ
+728 TIGINLVAALAN
-740 PGGPDDIQILNGDVI
+740 PGGPDDIQIINGDVI

-762 TVKITGEILYPNNV
+762 TVKITGEVLYPNNV
-776 KFSESKS
+776 KFTEASS
-783 LGSYISSAGGFT
+783 LGNYISSAGGFT
-795 SSSARK
+795 SNSARR

-813 RTRNFLFMKFYPRV
+813 RTKNFMFMRFYPRI

-834 VPKKIKS
+834 IPKKVRS
-841 GNTSQ
+841 VNASQ
-846 QIVSVVS
+846 QIVSLVS

>member
-38 SQFQVPPAY
+38 SQFQVPSSY
-47 IPSGPMNQIGPSN
+47 IPTGPMNQAGPSN

-66 KVMKREVINSKGQK
+66 KVMKREVINTKGQK

-88 ARQAQDL
+88 ARQAQDFN
-95 STNNSEEDSIKKVK
+95 TNNTEEDSIKKVK
-109 LALQNKIFG
+109 IALQNKIFG

-300 QDIIKVGLYKSRIE
+300 QDIIKIGLYKSRIE

-418 ASLIQKAGGVK
+418 SSLIKKAGGVK
-429 ENAFLSRVTI
+429 ENAFLTRVTI

-487 VTIHGEINGIREDFT
+487 VTIHGEINGIREDLN
-502 KKKAKDDKNSSNVVN
+502 KKKTKDDKNNNNLVS
-517 QDAEKPQNTESSEI
+517 QDTEKPQNTESSEI

-541 NILLNRQV
+541 NVLLNRQV

-584 RKKNEIGENQDFS
+584 RKKNEIGDNQDFS

-717 NTSENSGTNHE
+717 NASENSGTNHE

-740 PGGPDDIQILNGDVI
+740 PGGPDDIQIINGDVI

-776 KFSESKS
+776 KYTESKS

>member
-38 SQFQVPPAY
+38 SQFQVPSSY
-47 IPSGPMNQIGPSN
+47 IPTGPMNQAGPSN

-66 KVMKREVINSKGQK
+66 KVMKREVINTKGQK

-88 ARQAQDL
+88 ARQAQDFN
-95 STNNSEEDSIKKVK
+95 TNNTEEDSIKKVK
-109 LALQNKIFG
+109 IALQNKIFG

-300 QDIIKVGLYKSRIE
+300 QDIIKIGLYKSRIE

-418 ASLIQKAGGVK
+418 SSLIKKAGGVK
-429 ENAFLSRVTI
+429 ENAFLTRVTI

-461 KANDIPLEREDR
+461 KATDIPLEREDR

-487 VTIHGEINGIREDFT
+487 VTIHGEINGIREDLN
-502 KKKAKDDKNSSNVVN
+502 KKKAKDDKNNNNLVS
-517 QDAEKPQNTESSEI
+517 QDTEKPQNTESSEI

-541 NILLNRQV
+541 NVLLNRQV

-584 RKKNEIGENQDFS
+584 RKKNEIGDNQDFS

-717 NTSENSGTNHE
+717 NASENSGTNHE

-740 PGGPDDIQILNGDVI
+740 PGGPDDIQIINGDVI

-776 KFSESKS
+776 KYTESKS

>member
-1 MCSFLTYFVSL
+1 
-12 KKNFFMTKRIY
+12 
-23 FVTLLIWLLGTQSVL
+23 
-38 SQFQVPPAY
+38 
-47 IPSGPMNQIGPSN
+47 MNQPSSAN
-60 KPIGSS
+60 KPVGSS
-66 KVMKREVINSKGQK
+66 KVVKREVINSKGQK
-80 SEMDSLVA
+80 VEMDSLVA
-88 ARQAQDL
+88 ARQNQDFNASNL
-95 STNNSEEDSIKKVK
+95 EEDSVKKAKV
-109 LALQNKIFG
+109 ALQNKIFG
-118 FSIFNKKA
+118 FSIFNKKT

-169 YVKVNKIG
+169 YVKINKIG

-233 GEVQF
+233 GEAQF

-265 FRDVQLVRNNKIIAH
+265 FRDVQLVRNNKVIAH

-291 SKSDITVRD
+291 SKSDVTVHD
-300 QDIIKVGLYKSRIE
+300 QDIIKIGLYKSRIE

-327 LPSESLAT
+327 LPTESLAT

-404 FRPGIF
+404 FRPGVF
-410 SLDQKLTL
+410 SLDSKLTL
-418 ASLIQKAGGVK
+418 SSLIKKAGGVK
-429 ENAFLSRVTI
+429 ENAFLTRVTI

-473 IRVFSITEL
+473 IRIFSITEL

-487 VTIHGEINGIREDFT
+487 VTIHGEINGIKDDLS
-502 KKKAKDDKNSSNVVN
+502 KKKVKEEKSSSTSSSN
-517 QDAEKPQNTESSEI
+517 QDDENSQNTESSEI

-554 FESNMTVEDLIVK
+554 FESNMTVEDLIIK

-584 RKKNEIGENQDFS
+584 RKKNEIGDNQDFS

-648 QVLYPGVYGLEK
+648 QVLYPGFYGLEK
-660 KDDRLSDLI
+660 KNDRLSDLI

-696 SEIKKNQLKD
+696 SELKKNQLKD

-717 NTSENSGTNHE
+717 NESGNSGTNHE

-740 PGGPDDIQILNGDVI
+740 PGGPDDIQIINGDVI

-776 KFSESKS
+776 KFTESKS

-813 RTRNFLFMKFYPRV
+813 RTRNFLFMKFYPSI

-841 GNTSQ
+841 ANTSQ

>member
-88 ARQAQDL
+88 ARQAQDFT
-95 STNNSEEDSIKKVK
+95 TNNSEEDSIKKVK

-291 SKSDITVRD
+291 SKSDISVRD

-487 VTIHGEINGIREDFT
+487 VTIHGEINGNREDFN

>member
-1 MCSFLTYFVSL
+1 MAFA
-12 KKNFFMTKRIY
+12 
-23 FVTLLIWLLGTQSVL
+23 
-38 SQFQVPPAY
+38 QFQVPTNYMPNGNLN
-47 IPSGPMNQIGPSN
+47 SSNTTN
-60 KPIGSS
+60 KPINNA
-66 KVMKREVINSKGQK
+66 KVAKREIINSSNQK
-80 SEMDSLVA
+80 TELDSLVNQ
-88 ARQAQDL
+88 RKVDVL
-95 STNNSEEDSIKKVK
+95 NSQLTEEDSLKKAK
-109 LALQNKIFG
+109 IAFQNKIFG
-118 FSIFNKKA
+118 FSIFNKKT
-126 GVFEPNL
+126 GGFEPNL

-148 LIVDIN
+148 LIIDIN

-169 YVKVNKIG
+169 YVKINKVG
-177 NVYVAGLTIEEAQ
+177 NVYVAGLTIDEAR

-199 IYIGLKKFKGRTD
+199 IYIGLKKFNGRTD
-212 INGLYASISLGN
+212 INGLYASVSLGN

-233 GEVQF
+233 GEVQY
-238 PGTYSVPSLSKV
+238 PGTYSVPSLARV

-259 PTENGS
+259 PTENGT
-265 FRDVQLVRNNKIIAH
+265 FRDVQLIRQNKVIGHI
-280 LDLYEF
+280 DLYDY

-291 SKSDITVRD
+291 SKSDITVQD
-300 QDIIKVGLYKSRIE
+300 QDIIKIGLYKSRIE
-314 IKGRVKRSAFFEP
+314 IKGRVKRSAYFEP
-327 LPSESLAT
+327 LPTENLAF
-335 IFENYAGG
+335 IFENFVGG
-343 FLENAYK
+343 FAENAYK
-350 DLLKVERITKTER
+350 DLLKVERITNTER
-363 KLIDINYSIANSFFP
+363 KLIDINYAIANSFIP

-384 LAEAIT
+384 TAESIT
-390 ENRYENRVTLEGEV
+390 ENRYENRVTLTGEV
-404 FRPGIF
+404 FRPGVF
-410 SLDQKLTL
+410 SLDSKLTL
-418 ASLIQKAGGVK
+418 SSLIKRAGGVK
-429 ENAFLSRVTI
+429 ENAFLSRVNI
-439 NRMNKDFTPSNI
+439 NRLNKDFTPSII

-461 KANDIPLEREDR
+461 KAEDIMLMREDKVT
-473 IRVFSITEL
+473 VFSILEL
-482 REAYT
+482 RESYT
-487 VTIHGEINGIREDFT
+487 VTIHGEINGIRESSD
-502 KKKAKDDKNSSNVVN
+502 KKKVNNPKGDSQKDDNEDS
-517 QDAEKPQNTESSEI
+517 QNESSSEI
-531 SDKLKSNNES
+531 ADKLKSDNIS
-541 NILLNRQV
+541 NVLLNRQV

-554 FESNMTVEDLIVK
+554 FQANMTVEDLIIK

-584 RKKNEIGENQDFS
+584 RKKNEFIENQDYS
-597 SSQIAEVYKFSIS
+597 SSQIAEVFKFTIS
-610 KNLIVDES
+610 KDLTVDNS
-618 ASKFELSPFD
+618 ASKFELNPFD

-648 QVLYPGVYGLEK
+648 QVLFPGVYGLEK

-696 SEIKKNQLKD
+696 SEFKKKQIRD
-706 INDNFNGIVVN
+706 FNDNYSGIEIN
-717 NTSENSGTNHE
+717 NNADVSVSNHE

-740 PGGPDDIQILNGDVI
+740 PGGPDDIQIINGDVI

-762 TVKITGEILYPNNV
+762 TVKITGEVLYPNNV
-776 KFSESKS
+776 KFTESKS

-813 RTRNFLFMKFYPRV
+813 RARNFLFMRFYPRV

-834 VPKKIKS
+834 VPKKLKS
-841 GNTSQ
+841 TNTSQ
-846 QIVSVVS
+846 QIVSLVS

>member
-1 MCSFLTYFVSL
+1 
-12 KKNFFMTKRIY
+12 
-23 FVTLLIWLLGTQSVL
+23 
-38 SQFQVPPAY
+38 
-47 IPSGPMNQIGPSN
+47 MNQPSSTN
-60 KPIGSS
+60 KPVGSS
-66 KVMKREVINSKGQK
+66 KVVKREVINSKGQK
-80 SEMDSLVA
+80 VEMDSLVA
-88 ARQAQDL
+88 ARQNQDFNA
-95 STNNSEEDSIKKVK
+95 SNMEEDSIKKAK
-109 LALQNKIFG
+109 IALQNKIFG
-118 FSIFNKKA
+118 FSIFNKKT

-169 YVKVNKIG
+169 YVKINKIG

-233 GEVQF
+233 GEAQF

-265 FRDVQLVRNNKIIAH
+265 FRDVQIVRNNKVIAH

-291 SKSDITVRD
+291 SKSDVTVHD
-300 QDIIKVGLYKSRIE
+300 QDIIKIGLYKSRIE

-327 LPSESLAT
+327 LPTESLAT

-404 FRPGIF
+404 FRPGVF
-410 SLDQKLTL
+410 SLDSKLTL
-418 ASLIQKAGGVK
+418 SGLIKKAGGVK
-429 ENAFLSRVTI
+429 ENAFLTRVTI

-461 KANDIPLEREDR
+461 KANDVALEREDR

-487 VTIHGEINGIREDFT
+487 VTIHGEINGIREDLS
-502 KKKAKDDKNSSNVVN
+502 KKKLKEEKSNLASANN
-517 QDAEKPQNTESSEI
+517 QDNEKSQNTESSEI

-584 RKKNEIGENQDFS
+584 RKKNEIVDNQDFS

-696 SEIKKNQLKD
+696 SELKKNQLKD

-717 NTSENSGTNHE
+717 NESENSGTNHE

-740 PGGPDDIQILNGDVI
+740 PGGPDDIQIINGDVI

-776 KFSESKS
+776 KFTESKS

-813 RTRNFLFMKFYPRV
+813 RTRNFLFMKFYPSI

-841 GNTSQ
+841 TNTSQ

>member
-1 MCSFLTYFVSL
+1 
-12 KKNFFMTKRIY
+12 MTKRIY
-23 FVTLLIWLLGTQSVL
+23 FVALLFWILGTNVSF
-38 SQFQVPPAY
+38 SQFQLPSTY
-47 IPSGPMNQIGPSN
+47 IPTAPMNQPSSAN
-60 KPIGSS
+60 KPVGSS
-66 KVMKREVINSKGQK
+66 KVVKREVINSKGQK
-80 SEMDSLVA
+80 VEMDSLVA
-88 ARQAQDL
+88 ARQNQDFNASNL
-95 STNNSEEDSIKKVK
+95 EEDSVKKAKV
-109 LALQNKIFG
+109 ALQNKIFG
-118 FSIFNKKA
+118 FSIFNKKT

-169 YVKVNKIG
+169 YVKINKIG

-233 GEVQF
+233 GEAQF

-265 FRDVQLVRNNKIIAH
+265 FRDVQLVRNNKVIAH

-291 SKSDITVRD
+291 SKSDVTVHD
-300 QDIIKVGLYKSRIE
+300 QDIIKIGLYKSRIE

-327 LPSESLAT
+327 LPTESLAT

-404 FRPGIF
+404 FRPGVF
-410 SLDQKLTL
+410 SLDSKLTL
-418 ASLIQKAGGVK
+418 SSLIKKAGGVK
-429 ENAFLSRVTI
+429 ENAFLTRVTI

-473 IRVFSITEL
+473 IRIFSITEL

-487 VTIHGEINGIREDFT
+487 VTIHGEINGIKDDLS
-502 KKKAKDDKNSSNVVN
+502 KKKVKEEKSSSTSSSN
-517 QDAEKPQNTESSEI
+517 QDDENSQNTESSEI

-554 FESNMTVEDLIVK
+554 FESNMTVEDLIIK

-584 RKKNEIGENQDFS
+584 RKKNEIGDNQDFS

-696 SEIKKNQLKD
+696 SELKKNQLKD

-717 NTSENSGTNHE
+717 NESGNSGTNHE

-740 PGGPDDIQILNGDVI
+740 PGGPDDIQIINGDVI

-776 KFSESKS
+776 KFTESKS

-813 RTRNFLFMKFYPRV
+813 RTRNFLFMKFYPSI

-841 GNTSQ
+841 ANTSQ

>member
-47 IPSGPMNQIGPSN
+47 IPSGPMNQAVPSN

-66 KVMKREVINSKGQK
+66 KVIKREVINSKGQK

-88 ARQAQDL
+88 ARQAQDFT
-95 STNNSEEDSIKKVK
+95 TNNTEEDSIKKVK

-335 IFENYAGG
+335 IFENFAGG

-487 VTIHGEINGIREDFT
+487 VTIHGEINGIREDFN

-517 QDAEKPQNTESSEI
+517 QDTEKPQNTESSEI

-618 ASKFELSPFD
+618 ASKFVLSPFD

-696 SEIKKNQLKD
+696 SELKKNQLKD

-717 NTSENSGTNHE
+717 NASENSGTNHE

>member
-1 MCSFLTYFVSL
+1 
-12 KKNFFMTKRIY
+12 MTKRIY
-23 FVTLLIWLLGTQSVL
+23 FVALLFWILGTNVSF
-38 SQFQVPPAY
+38 SQFQVPSTY
-47 IPSGPMNQIGPSN
+47 IPTAPMNQPSSTN
-60 KPIGSS
+60 KPVGSS
-66 KVMKREVINSKGQK
+66 KVVKREVINSKGQK
-80 SEMDSLVA
+80 VEMDSLVA
-88 ARQAQDL
+88 ARQNQDFNASNL
-95 STNNSEEDSIKKVK
+95 EEDSVKKAKV
-109 LALQNKIFG
+109 ALQNKIFG
-118 FSIFNKKA
+118 FSIFNKKT

-169 YVKVNKIG
+169 YVKINKIG

-233 GEVQF
+233 GEAQF

-265 FRDVQLVRNNKIIAH
+265 FRDVQIVRNNKVIAH

-291 SKSDITVRD
+291 SKSDVTVHD
-300 QDIIKVGLYKSRIE
+300 QDIIKIGLYKSRIE

-327 LPSESLAT
+327 LPTESLAT

-404 FRPGIF
+404 FRPGVF
-410 SLDQKLTL
+410 SLDSKLTL
-418 ASLIQKAGGVK
+418 SGLIKKAGGVK
-429 ENAFLSRVTI
+429 ENAFLTRVTI

-461 KANDIPLEREDR
+461 KANDVALEREDR

-487 VTIHGEINGIREDFT
+487 VTIHGEINGIREDLS
-502 KKKAKDDKNSSNVVN
+502 KKKVKEEKSNSASPNN
-517 QDAEKPQNTESSEI
+517 QDNEKSQNTESSEI

-584 RKKNEIGENQDFS
+584 RKKNEIVDNQDFS

-696 SEIKKNQLKD
+696 SELKKNQLKD

-717 NTSENSGTNHE
+717 NESENSGTNHE

-740 PGGPDDIQILNGDVI
+740 PGGPDDIQIINGDVI

-776 KFSESKS
+776 KFTESKS

-813 RTRNFLFMKFYPRV
+813 RTRNFLFMKFYPSI

-841 GNTSQ
+841 TNTSQ

>member
-1 MCSFLTYFVSL
+1 
-12 KKNFFMTKRIY
+12 
-23 FVTLLIWLLGTQSVL
+23 
-38 SQFQVPPAY
+38 
-47 IPSGPMNQIGPSN
+47 
-60 KPIGSS
+60 
-66 KVMKREVINSKGQK
+66 
-80 SEMDSLVA
+80 
-88 ARQAQDL
+88 
-95 STNNSEEDSIKKVK
+95 
-109 LALQNKIFG
+109 
-118 FSIFNKKA
+118 
-126 GVFEPNL
+126 
-133 KIATPKN
+133 
-140 YVLGPDDE
+140 
-148 LIVDIN
+148 
-154 GYSEE
+154 
-159 HYNLTVNADG
+159 
-169 YVKVNKIG
+169 
-177 NVYVAGLTIEEAQ
+177 
-190 NRLIYKLSS
+190 
-199 IYIGLKKFKGRTD
+199 
-212 INGLYASISLGN
+212 
-224 IRTIQVSVV
+224 
-233 GEVQF
+233 
-238 PGTYSVPSLSKV
+238 
-250 MNVLYLAGG
+250 
-259 PTENGS
+259 
-265 FRDVQLVRNNKIIAH
+265 
-280 LDLYEF
+280 
-286 ITQGF
+286 
-291 SKSDITVRD
+291 
-300 QDIIKVGLYKSRIE
+300 
-314 IKGRVKRSAFFEP
+314 
-327 LPSESLAT
+327 
-335 IFENYAGG
+335 
-343 FLENAYK
+343 
-350 DLLKVERITKTER
+350 
-363 KLIDINYSIANSFFP
+363 
-378 ADGDII
+378 
-384 LAEAIT
+384 
-390 ENRYENRVTLEGEV
+390 
-404 FRPGIF
+404 
-410 SLDQKLTL
+410 
-418 ASLIQKAGGVK
+418 
-429 ENAFLSRVTI
+429 
-439 NRMNKDFTPSNI
+439 MNKDFTPSNI
-451 SVNLADIFNG
+451 SVNLADILNG
-461 KANDIPLEREDR
+461 KAKDIPLEREDR

-482 REAYT
+482 RETYT
-487 VTIHGEINGIREDFT
+487 VTIHGEINGIREDLT
-502 KKKAKDDKNSSNVVN
+502 KKKVKEEKSPNTNVGS

-541 NILLNRQV
+541 NVLLNRQV

-554 FESNMTVEDLIVK
+554 FESNMTVEDLIIK

-584 RKKNEIGENQDFS
+584 RKKNDLGENQDFS

-717 NTSENSGTNHE
+717 NATENTGTNHE

-740 PGGPDDIQILNGDVI
+740 PGGPDDIQIINGDVI

-776 KFSESKS
+776 KFTESKS
-783 LGSYISSAGGFT
+783 LISYISSAGGFT
-795 SSSARK
+795 SNSARK

-834 VPKKIKS
+834 VPKKVKS